1 MKLYQRKLGWI
12 INLITDRIKK
22 QLREKGVK
30 GSIVSDGWRAERE
43 ERVKELMEKA
53 VATRRSRAI
62 QFLQEAVADDVPE
75 VVDLVNE
82 FNEIYDAK
90 SITTQ

>member
-1 MKLYQRKLGWI
+1 M
-12 INLITDRIKK
+12 
-22 QLREKGVK
+22 
-30 GSIVSDGWRAERE
+30 SDGWRAERE
-43 ERVKELMEKA
+43 ESIKMLRDRA
-53 VATRRSRAI
+53 VMTRRSRAI
-62 QFLQEAVADDVPE
+62 KFLQDAVADDVPE

>member
-1 MKLYQRKLGWI
+1 M
-12 INLITDRIKK
+12 
-22 QLREKGVK
+22 K

>member
-1 MKLYQRKLGWI
+1 M
-12 INLITDRIKK
+12 
-22 QLREKGVK
+22 K

-43 ERVKELMEKA
+43 NRVKTLTEKA

-62 QFLQEAVADDVPE
+62 MFLQEAVADDVPE

-82 FNEIYDAK
+82 FNEIYDGK
-90 SITTQ
+90 NIPQ

>member
-1 MKLYQRKLGWI
+1 M
-12 INLITDRIKK
+12 
-22 QLREKGVK
+22 K

-43 ERVKELMEKA
+43 ERVKELTEKA

-62 QFLQEAVADDVPE
+62 QFLEEAVADDVPE